1 MFKSIAQKSKSD
13 IPIKILFIKTI
24 KITASVISAVFIS
37 NSMSMSFS
45 LSAGIIALVSILGV
59 KRQSLRVAGQRL
71 VASIFSLSLASLLFL
86 YLGFDL
92 TTFGIYLAIFSAL
105 MIYRKTIVAL
115 VTNVVLVVHIY
126 SLSTISWEILLNEI
140 GLLVIGISC
149 ALVFNYYTK
158 SRSSELIKKQ
168 LEVENQLKNIFNS
181 MGYCLK
187 NQCKISSVEDETSTL
202 KRLIFEGKNIAN
214 DEMNDYYLKDRKY
227 FWAYFTMREQQYYI
241 LDYMR
246 RHFYV
251 TWTAESESEIIYN
264 IVKQIES
271 NVHESNPGDLEI
283 NMIKEAR
290 AFFKISHLP
299 ETRLEFEHRASLYQF
314 LNDLETIL
322 ILKKRFLNEY
332 WNIRFE

>member
-1 MFKSIAQKSKSD
+1 MKNKSNISAKML
-13 IPIKILFIKTI
+13 IIKTI
-24 KITASVISAVFIS
+24 KITSAVISAILIS
-37 NSMSMSFS
+37 EFLSMSFS

-59 KRQSLRVAGQRL
+59 KKQSLNVAGQRL
-71 VASIFSLSLASLLFL
+71 VASVFSLGLSSLLFTL
-86 YLGFDL
+86 FGFNL
-92 TTFGIYLAIFSAL
+92 WVFGAYIAVFSAIT
-105 MIYRKTIVAL
+105 IYRNTIVAL

-126 SLSTISWEILLNEI
+126 GLAEISTEIILNEI

-158 SRSSELIKKQ
+158 SRSSELMKKQ
-168 LEVENQLKNIFNS
+168 SDVENQLKEIFNNMS
-181 MGYCLK
+181 FCLK
-187 NQCKISSVEDETSTL
+187 NQCKITSLEDETILL
-202 KRLIFEGKNIAN
+202 KNMIFQGKSIAN
-214 DEMNDYYLKDRKY
+214 DEMNDYYFKDRKY
-227 FWAYFTMREQQYYI
+227 FWAYFSMREQQYYI

-251 TWTAESESEIIYN
+251 EWIAEYESELISN

-271 NVHESNPGDLEI
+271 NVHESNSGDLEL

-299 ETRLEFEHRASLYQF
+299 ETREEFEHRSALYQF